1 MQPRRETEQT
11 PWENQPPASGHGFG
25 AAEDDAY
32 ETVKPVGYEARLA
45 FEREWAAQTGNH
57 RMTYP
62 AGSRPAAPG
71 AGQASVRVVQ
81 PPMQNLPRRM
91 YRVNGTQP
99 VPPGTYSQTRPT
111 APMPPQGQAARNTM
125 PTTGAQPPVPPRT
138 YSQTRPTA
146 PMPPQGQAVRNNV
159 PTTGAQPPAPPSG
172 YSQVWPAASIPPREQ
187 ASGRM
192 SRTPMTGPQPP
203 IPPQATD
210 PSFQPLS
217 PDVQAAVAERSPE
230 LMEKK
235 GDFWKPV
242 EDKPKPKTQKHPPV
256 QQGMP
261 RKNHVL
267 RNVLIFLL
275 VSLAV
280 GLVIR
285 GTVFTVRAAQVSG
298 NVRMS
303 DEAIL
308 QEAGV
313 SLGMNMFELNES
325 DVARRINANRYLSF
339 EKLRMDWPDGVT
351 LFVTERV
358 PSAYAKAY
366 GMLYTLAGDGK
377 VLEESGDIDAALAL
391 PEVRGLQEGSI
402 TVGRKIVSESSARL
416 RAYTALIEEMSLQGC
431 LEQISVLNLADV
443 DNILLVTTDGYT
455 VQLGDR
461 NDLRAKIGAMRAVRL
476 KLIELGKEDG
486 TINVADDPVHP
497 TYMP

>member
-45 FEREWAAQTGNH
+45 FERERAAQTGNH

-71 AGQASVRVVQ
+71 AGQASVRAMQ

-99 VPPGTYSQTRPT
+99 VPPGTYSPRPT

-125 PTTGAQPPVPPRT
+125 PMTGAQSSVPPRT
-138 YSQTRPTA
+138 YSQARSTV
-146 PMPPQGQAVRNNV
+146 PMPPQGQAARNTV
-159 PTTGAQPPAPPSG
+159 SMTGAQSPVPPIR
-172 YSQVWPAASIPPREQ
+172 YSQVRPAVSMPPMKQ

-192 SRTPMTGPQPP
+192 SRTPMTEPQPP
-203 IPPQATD
+203 IPPQATES
-210 PSFQPLS
+210 SFQPLS

-275 VSLAV
+275 VALAV

-285 GTVFTVRAAQVSG
+285 GTVFTVRAAQPWGGRSFP
-298 NVRMS
+298 R
-303 DEAIL
+303 
-308 QEAGV
+308 
-313 SLGMNMFELNES
+313 
-325 DVARRINANRYLSF
+325 ARRACGPIR
-339 EKLRMDWPDGVT
+339 R
-351 LFVTERV
+351 
-358 PSAYAKAY
+358 
-366 GMLYTLAGDGK
+366 
-377 VLEESGDIDAALAL
+377 
-391 PEVRGLQEGSI
+391 
-402 TVGRKIVSESSARL
+402 
-416 RAYTALIEEMSLQGC
+416 
-431 LEQISVLNLADV
+431 
-443 DNILLVTTDGYT
+443 
-455 VQLGDR
+455 
-461 NDLRAKIGAMRAVRL
+461 
-476 KLIELGKEDG
+476 
-486 TINVADDPVHP
+486 
-497 TYMP
+497 